1 MSEQVLQSQL
11 EKLLQLHQEVL
22 LLSQQKTEV
31 VKKGDMEN
39 LQQILKKE
47 QKLIL
52 ELDRAEKERQAAAQ
66 VIVPSA
72 EKPTIEN
79 CLPQLS
85 QEQQEKLIGL
95 RDKLKEVIAQIEL
108 QNNLN
113 YELIQQSLQFIHVS
127 LNLFRPKEE
136 SINYSPPKGQK
147 PKVTVPAGMFQTKA

>member
-72 EKPTIEN
+72 EKPTIED

-113 YELIQQSLQFIHVS
+113 YELIQQSLHFIHVS

>member
-11 EKLLQLHQEVL
+11 EKLLQLHQEIL

-66 VIVPSA
+66 VIVPSV